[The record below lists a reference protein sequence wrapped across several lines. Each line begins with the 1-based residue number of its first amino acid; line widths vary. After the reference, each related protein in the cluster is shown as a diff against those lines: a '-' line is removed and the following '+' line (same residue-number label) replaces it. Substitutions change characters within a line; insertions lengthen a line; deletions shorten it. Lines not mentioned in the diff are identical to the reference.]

1 MVQVNPST
9 SAVTVV
15 ANTTNSTTQVAA
27 GQTSSYYAL
36 LSRAWAI
43 SPNLVQ
49 NEDYSSKYYANKS
62 HEYADSI
69 LTDAGFIAV
78 SENLEDIN
86 AVADDLTNIDAVVE
100 NEININAVAD
110 DLTNINSLAGSI
122 SNVNSV
128 ASDLTNI
135 DSVAGDLTN
144 INIVASAKTNI
155 DTNATYIS
163 NINTV
168 AGSIT
173 NVNAVAGDLTN
184 VNAVANDLANI
195 GTIVSNITDVN
206 TCSTNISDINI
217 CAANIPVITDKVSK
231 TGDTMT
237 GNLTINKVAPTIS
250 CKAVGLNKTSTT
262 APSSDIVG
270 ALLQTQDENGNYVS
284 TFYTS
289 HNTSNNFAT
298 GINQERTI
306 NGVNKQSFFD
316 INIAADGTDF
326 VSASAGAKQS
336 ITNWAFPSS
345 RYDNVTLGASGTQ
358 YTAPADGYVYLW
370 GVQYDYNGGL
380 FLTNNAN
387 GLQVISQPPNA
398 NSFEVRVWIPI
409 TKGDSYTVAYSALYI
424 HGFRFIYANGEA

>member
-1 MVQVNPST
+1 MPDVIVNVAPQP
-9 SAVTVV
+9 TVSVEVDIDNV
-15 ANTTNSTTQVAA
+15 A
-27 GQTSSYYAL
+27 SYYYELAKQ
-36 LSRAWAI
+36 WAI
-43 SPNLVQ
+43 SPDLVEQ
-49 NEDYSSKYYANKS
+49 LDYSSKYYANKS

-69 LTDAGFIAV
+69 LTDTGFIDVVQSLNNINTVA
-78 SENLEDIN
+78 EDL
-86 AVADDLTNIDAVVE
+86 D
-100 NEININAVAD
+100 NINAVVLNKTNIDKVAD
-110 DLTNINSLAGSI
+110 NETNINAAV
-122 SNVNSV
+122 VNEANINAAV
-128 ASDLTNI
+128 ANETNINAAVANETNINLVANDKTNI
-135 DSVAGDLTN
+135 D
-144 INIVASAKTNI
+144 IVAAAKTNI
-155 DTNATYIS
+155 DTNATYIN
-163 NINTV
+163 NINTT
-168 AGSIT
+168 AQYI
-173 NVNAVAGDLTN
+173 
-184 VNAVANDLANI
+184 
-195 GTIVSNITDVN
+195 SN
-206 TCSTNISDINI
+206 INI